1 MLSIVILERDFQKA
15 NFNLK
20 QDDQTL
26 EAKLVDNEETIQ
38 VKHKKYWTD
47 QK

>member
-1 MLSIVILERDFQKA
+1 MLSIIVIERDFQKA
-15 NFNLK
+15 NFNLR

-26 EAKLVDNEETIQ
+26 ESKLAENED
-38 VKHKKYWTD
+38 VVLLKRDKYFTD

>member
-1 MLSIVILERDFQKA
+1 MLSIVIIERDFQKA

-26 EAKLVDNEETIQ
+26 ESKLVDNNETVQ
-38 VKHKKYWTD
+38 LKRNK
-47 QK
+47 